1 MINKCIRMNTISNPG
16 WNAVWSIYSKNNLF
30 SSISSPA
37 LLTVLVIWMC
47 SCSDISPIEYISF
60 VSSLIVSIGPNLLGF
75 TLSGYALMMGLSNS
89 EFVKGL
95 IRYKEPKKKYSMFQ
109 ALNSTFA
116 MVLGSM
122 FVTTL
127 VGVLSEI
134 IVKVEVSLPNHYLKY
149 TNGYNWICLSIILF
163 LLFYTINSIKDIVIN
178 IFNFGQYVQ
187 VCEDNES

>member
-1 MINKCIRMNTISNPG
+1 MNTISGPG
-16 WNAVWSIYSKNNLF
+16 WNAVWRIYSKNNFLA
-30 SSISSPA
+30 SIWLPS
-37 LLTVLVIWMC
+37 LLTVLVVWMC
-47 SCSDISPIEYISF
+47 LCSDKNPIEYISF
-60 VSSLIVSIGPNLLGF
+60 VSSQIVSIGPNLLGF

-89 EFVKGL
+89 DFIKGL
-95 IRYKEPKKKYSMFQ
+95 IRYKKSNKNYSMFQ

-127 VGVLSEI
+127 IGVLSEI
-134 IVKVEVSLPNHYLKY
+134 AIKTEVSLPIRFVEY

-178 IFNFGQYVQ
+178 VFNFGQYVQ
-187 VCEDNES
+187 VCEDNENL